1 MLGDSL
7 FVPEDFVTRFN
18 SDLANDLGNLLN
30 RTVAMINKYF
40 DGEIPTE
47 ITEKTEFDDSLKTF
61 FEEKVKEVENYMD
74 DYHVSDGIQSI
85 WSYIARTN
93 KYIDETSPWILA
105 KSDDGKEKLKS
116 VMFNLA
122 DSLVK
127 IAIMIKPIMNETS
140 NKILEQLGLSK
151 DVVWEDLYKENI
163 IPEKTKVVSKSD
175 ILFVRLDKDEEI
187 EYIKNAMH
195 GNK

>member
-47 ITEKTEFDDSLKTF
+47 ITEKTEFDDSLKSF
-61 FEEKVKEVENYMD
+61 FEEKLKEVENYMD
-74 DYHVSDGIQSI
+74 DYHISDAIQSI

-105 KSDDGKEKLKS
+105 KSDDDKEKLKS

-151 DVVWEDLYKENI
+151 ELVWDDLYKENL

>member
-47 ITEKTEFDDSLKTF
+47 ITEKTEFDDILKSF
-61 FEEKVKEVENYMD
+61 FEEKLKEVENYMD
-74 DYHVSDGIQSI
+74 DYHISDAIQSI

-93 KYIDETSPWILA
+93 KYIDETAPWILA
-105 KSDDGKEKLKS
+105 KSDDDKEKLKS

-151 DVVWEDLYKENI
+151 ELVWDDLYKENL

>member
-1 MLGDSL
+1 
-7 FVPEDFVTRFN
+7 
-18 SDLANDLGNLLN
+18 
-30 RTVAMINKYF
+30 
-40 DGEIPTE
+40 
-47 ITEKTEFDDSLKTF
+47 
-61 FEEKVKEVENYMD
+61 
-74 DYHVSDGIQSI
+74 
-85 WSYIARTN
+85 
-93 KYIDETSPWILA
+93 
-105 KSDDGKEKLKS
+105 
-116 VMFNLA
+116 MFNLA

-151 DVVWEDLYKENI
+151 KLVWDDLYKENL

>member
-47 ITEKTEFDDSLKTF
+47 ITEKTEFDDSLKNF
-61 FEEKVKEVENYMD
+61 FEEKLKEVENYMD
-74 DYHVSDGIQSI
+74 DYHISDAIQSI

-105 KSDDGKEKLKS
+105 KSDDDKEKLKS

-151 DVVWEDLYKENI
+151 ELVWDDLYKENL

>member
-47 ITEKTEFDDSLKTF
+47 ITEKTEFDDSLKSF
-61 FEEKVKEVENYMD
+61 FEEKLKEVENYMD
-74 DYHVSDGIQSI
+74 DYHISDAIQSI

-93 KYIDETSPWILA
+93 KYIDETAPWILA
-105 KSDDGKEKLKS
+105 KSDDDKEKLKS

-140 NKILEQLGLSK
+140 NKILEQLGISK
-151 DVVWEDLYKENI
+151 ELVWDDLYKENL

>member
-47 ITEKTEFDDSLKTF
+47 IIEKTEFDDSLKSF
-61 FEEKVKEVENYMD
+61 FEEKLKEVENYMD
-74 DYHVSDGIQSI
+74 DYHISDAIQSI

-105 KSDDGKEKLKS
+105 KSDDDKEKLKS

-151 DVVWEDLYKENI
+151 ELVWDDLYKENL

>member
-47 ITEKTEFDDSLKTF
+47 ITEKTEFDDSLKSF
-61 FEEKVKEVENYMD
+61 FEEKLKEVENYMD
-74 DYHVSDGIQSI
+74 DYHISDAIQSI

-105 KSDDGKEKLKS
+105 KSDDDKEKLKS

-140 NKILEQLGLSK
+140 NKILEQLGISK
-151 DVVWEDLYKENI
+151 ELVWDDLYKENL

>member
-1 MLGDSL
+1 
-7 FVPEDFVTRFN
+7 
-18 SDLANDLGNLLN
+18 
-30 RTVAMINKYF
+30 MINKYF

-47 ITEKTEFDDSLKTF
+47 ITEKTEFDDSLKNF

>member
-47 ITEKTEFDDSLKTF
+47 ITEKTEFDDSLKNF
-61 FEEKVKEVENYMD
+61 FEEKLKEVENYMD
-74 DYHVSDGIQSI
+74 DYHISDAIQSI

-93 KYIDETSPWILA
+93 KYIDETAPWVLA
-105 KSDDGKEKLKS
+105 KSDEDKEKLKS

-122 DSLVK
+122 DSLVR
-127 IAIMIKPIMNETS
+127 IAIMIKPIMNGTS

-151 DVVWEDLYKENI
+151 DVIWEDLYKDNL
-163 IPEKTKVVSKSD
+163 IPEKTKVVEKSE

>member
-1 MLGDSL
+1 
-7 FVPEDFVTRFN
+7 
-18 SDLANDLGNLLN
+18 
-30 RTVAMINKYF
+30 
-40 DGEIPTE
+40 
-47 ITEKTEFDDSLKTF
+47 
-61 FEEKVKEVENYMD
+61 MD
-74 DYHVSDGIQSI
+74 DYHISDAIQSI

-93 KYIDETSPWILA
+93 KYIDETAPWILA
-105 KSDDGKEKLKS
+105 KSDDDKEKLKS

-151 DVVWEDLYKENI
+151 ELVWDDLYKENL

>member
-47 ITEKTEFDDSLKTF
+47 ITEKTEFDDSLKNF
-61 FEEKVKEVENYMD
+61 FEEKLKEVENYMD
-74 DYHVSDGIQSI
+74 DYHISDAIQSI

-105 KSDDGKEKLKS
+105 KSDDDKEKLKS

-140 NKILEQLGLSK
+140 NKILEQLGFSK
-151 DVVWEDLYKENI
+151 ELVWDDLYKENL